1 MHSGLTVS
9 PWANTASPAA
19 NRLCAA
25 LMSRSWSV
33 QQAEQVQRRTLNGS
47 FGDTYPQAWQRLLEG
62 YQRSTRTNLRPA
74 QRALYSSCLTNSA
87 HPASPMD
94 LERQRFSR
102 MLDTDKL
109 STAITWFSWIN
120 RVESWC
126 RKSLRMS
133 AILACR
139 RASQR
144 DRLLG
149 RGIEPESV
157 GTFGLHARK
166 SIHTKP
172 NHWIVIQTTAQIRPI
187 LQPYGGAPFLPGMD
201 AEVSRSNG

>member
-9 PWANTASPAA
+9 PWADTARPAA
-19 NRLCAA
+19 NTLCAA
-25 LMSRSWSV
+25 LMSRSWAV
-33 QQAEQVQRRTLNGS
+33 EQAEQGQRRTLNGG
-47 FGDTYPQAWQRLLEG
+47 FGDTYPQAWQLLLEG

-120 RVESWC
+120 RVDSWC
-126 RKSLRMS
+126 RKSLRVS
-133 AILACR
+133 AILACSLATFSLALAR
-139 RASQR
+139 RA
-144 DRLLG
+144 
-149 RGIEPESV
+149 EPRCFLARRRCSLANLASCCRKTCGALIFSPVESV
-157 GTFGLHARK
+157 AK
-166 SIHTKP
+166 
-172 NHWIVIQTTAQIRPI
+172 
-187 LQPYGGAPFLPGMD
+187 
-201 AEVSRSNG
+201 